1 MNAKMGLVLEG
12 GGFRGLFT
20 AGVLDYFLEKQIE
33 FPYVIGVS
41 MGASNGTNY
50 LSKQIGR
57 NLKVPYT
64 FINDKRYMSF
74 TRMLTKGELFG
85 MDFIFDDIP
94 NKLIP
99 FDYKTFGSSK
109 QKLVYVTT
117 DCQTGEPYY
126 VDNTNIHDSF
136 LALRA
141 STSLPFANKMVNLHK
156 RQLLDGGISDS
167 IPVKKALKDGCEK
180 LVVILTQP
188 QDYRKQ
194 AGKFNTIGKLKYKDY
209 AHLIEKLNIRH
220 QIYNNSLE
228 ELATL
233 EKQGKAFVIRPDIQI
248 PVSRTERNQAKLKIA
263 YDMGYQH
270 ASLISHELEDFF
282 R

>member
-1 MNAKMGLVLEG
+1 MNSKIGLVLEG

-20 AGVLDYFLEKQIE
+20 AGVLDYFLQKQIE

-57 NLKVPYT
+57 NFKVPYT
-64 FINDKRYMSF
+64 FINDRRYMSF

-117 DCQTGEPYY
+117 DCHTGEPYY

-141 STSLPFANKMVNLHK
+141 STSLPFANKMVNLHN

-167 IPVKKALKDGCEK
+167 IPIKKALRDGCEK

-188 QDYRKQ
+188 QAYRKQ
-194 AGKFNTIGKLKYKDY
+194 PGKFKTIGRVKYKGY

-220 QIYNNSLE
+220 QNYNNSLE

-233 EKQGKAFVIRPDIQI
+233 EQQGKAFVIRPDLKI
-248 PVSRTERNQAKLKIA
+248 PVSRTERNQAKLKMA
-263 YDMGYQH
+263 YDIGYEH
-270 ASLISHELEDFF
+270 AKRINHELEAFL